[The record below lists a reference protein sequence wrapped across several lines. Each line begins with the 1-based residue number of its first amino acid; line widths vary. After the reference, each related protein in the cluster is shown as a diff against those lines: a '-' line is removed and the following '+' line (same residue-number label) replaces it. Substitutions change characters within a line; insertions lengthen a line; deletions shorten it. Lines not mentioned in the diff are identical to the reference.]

1 VAVDRDEYVPASGM
15 MITGAGVAA
24 ASPLVFIL
32 FPRSVQPFV
41 SYSREKTD
49 FSVITYMFSSG
60 GQSFRAS
67 LIPDQRSI
75 QIFGIFKKTPA
86 RYVRSRQDNVFS
98 SRR

>member
-41 SYSREKTD
+41 SYSREK
-49 FSVITYMFSSG
+49 
-60 GQSFRAS
+60 
-67 LIPDQRSI
+67 
-75 QIFGIFKKTPA
+75 QISPL
-86 RYVRSRQDNVFS
+86 
-98 SRR
+98 